1 MQMSYRVAKFASA
14 ILASVLANVALPAI
28 SYGATPAAD
37 DCLTGPKDPTPQGSH
52 WFYRIERGTKRHC
65 WYLKDASDK
74 VSQAA
79 PANSPPVANPAPPSR
94 EPTSAPVANP
104 APSSRETTAQRS
116 LADAYAELPLPQTR
130 FDPPPAASPAQS
142 MAVPPANAASPD
154 SNQPATAQDANQQTS
169 LIASR
174 WPDPSNVNA
183 ASPSD
188 VSASADPQPAAD
200 NSDANAEANVM
211 AAPPA
216 AATVPAVTADVSSV
230 KQPVPMQTLLLVVVG
245 ALALAGLIASV
256 VVRFGSRRRRNRQKL
271 RGSQRINWDL
281 VAADRPSPS
290 NYPAPQA
297 RMPRAGIPRELR
309 AANDAYAR
317 MAHDRIADDFA
328 DSRIAD
334 DRVADDRVEDDRITE
349 MLARLAR
356 SSMN

>member
-1 MQMSYRVAKFASA
+1 MQMSYRAAKFASA
-14 ILASVLANVALPAI
+14 ILASFLASAALPAI
-28 SYGATPAAD
+28 SYSAAPAAD
-37 DCLTGPKDPTPQGSH
+37 DCLSAPKDQTPQGGH

-79 PANSPPVANPAPPSR
+79 PAS
-94 EPTSAPVANP
+94 SAPVADP
-104 APSSRETTAQRS
+104 APPSRETTAQRS
-116 LADAYAELPLPQTR
+116 LADAHAELPLPQTR
-130 FDPPPAASPAQS
+130 FDPPPAASPAQPV
-142 MAVPPANAASPD
+142 AAPPANAASPD

-183 ASPSD
+183 SPSN
-188 VSASADPQPAAD
+188 VTASADPQPAAD
-200 NSDANAEANVM
+200 NSDAEADVA

-216 AATVPAVTADVSSV
+216 AATAPLTAADVSSV
-230 KQPVPMQTLLLVVVG
+230 KQPVSMQTLLLVVVG
-245 ALALAGLIASV
+245 ALALAGLIGMI
-256 VVRFGSRRRRNRQKL
+256 VRFGSRRRSSRKQL

-281 VAADRPSPS
+281 VATDRPTPS
-290 NYPAPQA
+290 NYPGPQA
-297 RMPRAGIPRELR
+297 RTPRPGIPRELR

-317 MAHDRIADDFA
+317 MANDRIANDVA
-328 DSRIAD
+328 DNSGAD
-334 DRVADDRVEDDRITE
+334 DKVTDDRITE

>member
-1 MQMSYRVAKFASA
+1 MQMSYRAAKFASA
-14 ILASVLANVALPAI
+14 ILASFLASAALPAI
-28 SYGATPAAD
+28 SYSAAPAAD
-37 DCLTGPKDPTPQGSH
+37 DCLSAPKDQTPQGGH

-79 PANSPPVANPAPPSR
+79 PAS
-94 EPTSAPVANP
+94 SAPVADP
-104 APSSRETTAQRS
+104 APPSRETTAQRS
-116 LADAYAELPLPQTR
+116 LADAHAELPLPQTR
-130 FDPPPAASPAQS
+130 FDPPPAASPAQPV
-142 MAVPPANAASPD
+142 AAPPANAASPD

-183 ASPSD
+183 SPSN
-188 VSASADPQPAAD
+188 VTASADPQPAAD
-200 NSDANAEANVM
+200 NSDAEADVA

-216 AATVPAVTADVSSV
+216 AATAPLTAADVSSV
-230 KQPVPMQTLLLVVVG
+230 KQPVSMQTLLLVVVG
-245 ALALAGLIASV
+245 ALALAGLIGMI
-256 VVRFGSRRRRNRQKL
+256 VRFGSRRRSSRKQL

-281 VAADRPSPS
+281 VATDRPTPS
-290 NYPAPQA
+290 NYPGPQA
-297 RMPRAGIPRELR
+297 RTPRPGIPRELR

-317 MAHDRIADDFA
+317 MANDRIANDVA
-328 DSRIAD
+328 DNSGAD
-334 DRVADDRVEDDRITE
+334 DKDDRITE

>member
-1 MQMSYRVAKFASA
+1 MSYRAAKFASA
-14 ILASVLANVALPAI
+14 TLASFLASAALPAI
-28 SYGATPAAD
+28 SYSAAPAAD
-37 DCLTGPKDPTPQGSH
+37 DCLSSPKDQTPQGGH

-79 PANSPPVANPAPPSR
+79 PAS
-94 EPTSAPVANP
+94 SAPVANP
-104 APSSRETTAQRS
+104 APPSRETTAQRS
-116 LADAYAELPLPQTR
+116 LADAHAELPLPQTR
-130 FDPPPAASPAQS
+130 FDPPPAASPAQPV
-142 MAVPPANAASPD
+142 AAPPATAASPD

-183 ASPSD
+183 PPSD
-188 VSASADPQPAAD
+188 VNAAADPQPAAD
-200 NSDANAEANVM
+200 NSDANANAEADAA

-216 AATVPAVTADVSSV
+216 AATAPLTAADVSSV
-230 KQPVPMQTLLLVVVG
+230 KQPVSMQTLLLVVVG
-245 ALALAGLIASV
+245 ALALAGLIGMI
-256 VVRFGSRRRRNRQKL
+256 VRFGSRRRSSRKQL

-281 VAADRPSPS
+281 VATERPTPS
-290 NYPAPQA
+290 NYPGPQPRAPRA
-297 RMPRAGIPRELR
+297 AGIPRELH

-317 MAHDRIADDFA
+317 MANDRIANEFA
-328 DSRIAD
+328 ENEGAD
-334 DRVADDRVEDDRITE
+334 DKVTDDRITE

>member
-1 MQMSYRVAKFASA
+1 MSYRVAKFASA

-28 SYGATPAAD
+28 SYSAAPAAD
-37 DCLTGPKDPTPQGSH
+37 DCLSGPKDPTPQGGH
-52 WFYRIERGTKRHC
+52 WFYHIERGTKRHC

-79 PANSPPVANPAPPSR
+79 PTNSAPVANSASPGR
-94 EPTSAPVANP
+94 ETISAPVANP
-104 APSSRETTAQRS
+104 APSSRETAAQRS
-116 LADAYAELPLPQTR
+116 LADAHAELPLPQTQ
-130 FDPPPAASPAQS
+130 FDPPPAASPAQP
-142 MAVPPANAASPD
+142 MAAPPANAASPD

-183 ASPSD
+183 PPSD
-188 VSASADPQPAAD
+188 ASASADPQPAAN
-200 NSDANAEANVM
+200 NSDANAEADV
-211 AAPPA
+211 APPPA
-216 AATVPAVTADVSSV
+216 AATVPLAAADVSSV
-230 KQPVPMQTLLLVVVG
+230 KQPVSMQTLLLVVVG

-256 VVRFGSRRRRNRQKL
+256 IVRFGSRRRSSRQKL

-281 VAADRPSPS
+281 VAADRPSPP

-317 MAHDRIADDFA
+317 MAHDRIAEDDFA
-328 DSRIAD
+328 DNGDAD
-334 DRVADDRVEDDRITE
+334 DRVTDDRIAE